1 MNRPTELL
9 KPLNN
14 LLKFLEQDRKC
25 SATRE
30 LTKIYEE
37 NVRGTLSEVLLH
49 FQEKAPKGEFV
60 LVVEG
65 LKAKTTK
72 TTVDNLVRNSNL

>member
-1 MNRPTELL
+1 L
-9 KPLNN
+9 KEESRTIIFYESPYRVV
-14 LLKFLEQDRKC
+14 KALEQFIEVFGADRKC
-25 SATRE
+25 SVTRE

-37 NVRGTLSEVLLH
+37 NVRGTLSEALLH

-65 LKAKTTK
+65 LKA
-72 TTVDNLVRNSNL
+72 

>member
-1 MNRPTELL
+1 MIFYESPYRVV
-9 KPLNN
+9 KA
-14 LLKFLEQDRKC
+14 LEQFIEVFGTKRKC

-65 LKAKTTK
+65 LKA
-72 TTVDNLVRNSNL
+72 